1 MIRAAT
7 AEDAQQLT
15 DIYNHYILN
24 TVVTFEEKII
34 SRVEMVARM
43 QMVQSI
49 GLPWLVADNNGKID
63 GYAYA
68 TTWKTR
74 HAYRFSVEI
83 TIYLAADA
91 TEKGV
96 GSALYKELFS
106 CLEGNGCEAPVDP
119 EVHAVVA
126 CIALPNAHSVALHEK
141 FGMKKVAHFTEVG
154 SKFDRW
160 LDVGYWQ
167 VNLPR

>member
-15 DIYNHYILN
+15 SIYNHYILN

-34 SRVEMVARM
+34 STVEMVARI
-43 QMVQSI
+43 QTVQSV
-49 GLPWLVADNNGKID
+49 GLPWLVADDNGTIE

-68 TTWKTR
+68 ATWKNR

-83 TIYLAADA
+83 TIYLAPDA
-91 TEKGV
+91 TNKGV
-96 GSALYKELFS
+96 GSALYEALFS
-106 CLEGNGCEAPVDP
+106 CLEGSGCHAPVAP

-141 FGMKKVAHFTEVG
+141 FGMKKVAHFNEVG
-154 SKFDRW
+154 CKFDRW

-167 VNLPR
+167 ANLPR